1 MYFRLLKTASAL
13 AYVFLIWLTWQ
24 FVQGDLGWSFSLGCA
39 LVSIAWLVLTRIKMH
54 SLFQTYF
61 DIFSRLKVCLPLTCG
76 SILAGLSL
84 STAGPLWLRIIA
96 GGTLVGWGIIYAL
109 YRRNRKLYMTQGH
122 GPLPEG
128 TWVCPPARALLP
140 GDLILTSGR
149 IATRLHESVGHGE
162 VVMIGAAGERLS
174 FSSYMERGCVSNP
187 LEDVAGSKQNHGHYV
202 VMRLVKPLTDAQV
215 RLATELMQVM
225 LDQNVEYRRYASV
238 HREKVI
244 AGLWLP
250 AFARN
255 FLRKKF
261 RVTGY
266 DWMGLLTGRRA
277 PDRWTCI
284 GACLELYSRLGI
296 KTHQYGTG
304 LLGLGTGLLDP
315 IMPVR
320 FLADPAFRLL
330 TVKDQA
336 EFLQQNR

>member
-1 MYFRLLKTASAL
+1 MYFRLLKTASAF
-13 AYVFLIWLTWQ
+13 AYLFLIWLTWQ
-24 FVQGDLGWSFSLGCA
+24 FVQGDLGWSFSFGCA
-39 LVSIAWLVLTRIKMH
+39 LVSAAWLVLTRAKMH
-54 SLFQTYF
+54 NLFQTYF
-61 DIFSRLKVCLPLTCG
+61 DIFSRLKVCVPLTLG
-76 SILAGLSL
+76 AVLAAASFA
-84 STAGPLWLRIIA
+84 TANSLWLHAFAAAALI
-96 GGTLVGWGIIYAL
+96 GWGVIYAL
-109 YRRNRKLYMTQGH
+109 YRRNRRLYMTQGH

-128 TWVCPPARALLP
+128 TWICPPARVLIP

-149 IATRLHESVGHGE
+149 IATQLHESVGHGE
-162 VVMIGAAGERLS
+162 LVMIGAQGERLS

-187 LEDVAGSKQNHGHYV
+187 LEDVAGAKQNHGHYV
-202 VMRLVKPLTDAQV
+202 VMRLVKPLTEAQV
-215 RLATELMQVM
+215 KLATLLMQVM
-225 LDQNVEYRRYASV
+225 LDQNVEYRRYASI

-244 AGLWLP
+244 SSLWLP
-250 AFARN
+250 AFAKN
-255 FLRKKF
+255 YLRKKF

-304 LLGLGTGLLDP
+304 LLGLGTGLFDP

-320 FLADPAFRLL
+320 FLADPAFRIL

-336 EFLQQNR
+336 EFSKQSA